1 MNGTGHKWILVSYWH
16 CERREMRAI
25 AEETFGG
32 PIAISDLP
40 TPEVGAGEVL
50 IRVRAAGVNP
60 FDWKVADGALKDQM
74 KHRFPLIL
82 GFDAAGVIER
92 VGADVTGFAEGDEVY
107 GYLFKPVIGDGTY
120 AEYVS
125 APATIIA
132 KKPVKVGFAE
142 AAALPT
148 PGLTAM
154 DLVDAVGTTEGE
166 TILIVGATGGVGS
179 YATQLAAR
187 RGACVIATARRTNE
201 ALVWELGAA
210 GTIDHTTEDLVDAVR
225 MAHPGGI
232 EAVIDVVSDRE
243 TLGRISTL
251 LNEGGRLAS
260 SVYAADVE
268 GLARRG
274 IGATNVSMQPD
285 ARRLGELSRM
295 VDAGE
300 LSARLDRTFPLERA
314 PEALE
319 ERRTGHVRG
328 KIVLLID

>member
-1 MNGTGHKWILVSYWH
+1 
-16 CERREMRAI
+16 
-25 AEETFGG
+25 
-32 PIAISDLP
+32 
-40 TPEVGAGEVL
+40 
-50 IRVRAAGVNP
+50 
-60 FDWKVADGALKDQM
+60 M

-92 VGADVTGFAEGDEVY
+92 VGADVTQLAEGDEVY

-120 AEYVS
+120 AEYVG
-125 APATIIA
+125 APATIVA
-132 KKPVKVGFAE
+132 EKPVTVGFAE

-154 DLVDAVGTTEGE
+154 DLVDAVDTREGE

-179 YATQLAAR
+179 YATQLVAR
-187 RGACVIATARRTNE
+187 RGAHVIATARQTNE
-201 ALVWELGAA
+201 ALVRRLGAA
-210 GTIDHTTEDLVDAVR
+210 ETIDHTTEDLVDAVR
-225 MAHPGGI
+225 MAQPGGI
-232 EAVIDVVSDRE
+232 DAIIDVVSDRE
-243 TLGRISTL
+243 ALGRISTL
-251 LNEGGRLAS
+251 VNEGGRLAS

-274 IGATNVSMQPD
+274 IVATNASMQPD

-300 LSARLDRTFPLERA
+300 LSVTLDRTFPLEKA

-328 KIVLLID
+328 KLALLID

>member
-1 MNGTGHKWILVSYWH
+1 
-16 CERREMRAI
+16 MRTI

-32 PIAISDLP
+32 PIALIDLP
-40 TPEVGAGEVL
+40 TPEIGTGEVL

-60 FDWKVADGALKDQM
+60 FDWKVADGALEDQM

-92 VGADVTGFAEGDEVY
+92 VGADVTRLAEGDEVY
-107 GYLFKPVIGDGTY
+107 GYLFKPVIGEGAY

-125 APATIIA
+125 APATIVA
-132 KKPVKVGFAE
+132 RKPVTVGFAE

-154 DLVDAVGTTEGE
+154 DLVDAVDTREGK

-187 RGACVIATARRTNE
+187 RGAHIIATAHQTNA
-201 ALVWELGAA
+201 ALVRRLGAA
-210 GTIDHTTEDLVDAVR
+210 ETIDHTTEDLVATVR
-225 MAHPGGI
+225 MSHPGGI
-232 EAVIDVVSDRE
+232 DAVIDVASERE
-243 TLGRISTL
+243 ALGRISTL
-251 LNEGGRLAS
+251 VNEGGRLAS

-268 GLARRG
+268 GLAGRG
-274 IGATNVSMQPD
+274 IGATNVSMHPD

-295 VDAGE
+295 VDTGE
-300 LSARLDRTFPLERA
+300 LSVGLDRTFPLEKA
-314 PEALE
+314 PQALA
-319 ERRTGHVRG
+319 ERRLGHIRG
-328 KIVLLID
+328 KIVLLVD

>member
-1 MNGTGHKWILVSYWH
+1 
-16 CERREMRAI
+16 MRAI
-25 AEETFGG
+25 AEEMFAG
-32 PIAISDLP
+32 PIALSDLP
-40 TPEVGAGEVL
+40 TPEIGADEVL

-132 KKPVKVGFAE
+132 KKPVTVGFAE

-148 PGLTAM
+148 PGLTAL
-154 DLVDAVGTTEGE
+154 DLVDAVDTREGE

-187 RGACVIATARRTNE
+187 RGARVIATARRTNE
-201 ALVWELGAA
+201 ALVRELGAA
-210 GTIDHTTEDLVDAVR
+210 GTIDHTTQDLVDAVR

-232 EAVIDVVSDRE
+232 DAVIDVVSDRE

-274 IGATNVSMQPD
+274 IGATNVSMLPD

-300 LSARLDRTFPLERA
+300 LSARLDRTFPLEKA

>member
-1 MNGTGHKWILVSYWH
+1 
-16 CERREMRAI
+16 MRTI

-32 PIAISDLP
+32 PIALIDLP
-40 TPEVGAGEVL
+40 TPEIGTGEVL
-50 IRVRAAGVNP
+50 IRVRAAGVNA
-60 FDWKVADGALKDQM
+60 FDWKVADGALEDQM

-92 VGADVTGFAEGDEVY
+92 VGADVTGLAEGDEVY
-107 GYLFKPVIGDGTY
+107 GYLFKPVIGEGTY
-120 AEYVS
+120 AEYVG
-125 APATIIA
+125 APATIVA
-132 KKPVKVGFAE
+132 KKPVTVGFAE

-154 DLVDAVGTTEGE
+154 DLVDAVDTREGE
-166 TILIVGATGGVGS
+166 TILIAGATGGVGS

-187 RGACVIATARRTNE
+187 RGAHVIATARQTNE
-201 ALVWELGAA
+201 ALVRRLGAA

-225 MAHPGGI
+225 MAQPGGI
-232 EAVIDVVSDRE
+232 DAVIDVVSDRE
-243 TLGRISTL
+243 ALGRISTL
-251 LNEGGRLAS
+251 VNEGGRLAS

-295 VDAGE
+295 VDSGE
-300 LSARLDRTFPLERA
+300 LSVRLDRTFPLEKA
-314 PEALE
+314 PQALE
-319 ERRTGHVRG
+319 ERRTGHIRG
-328 KIVLLID
+328 KIVLLIH